1 MDIFKLTE
9 KALGFRFHNGTKWQ
23 LKTGP
28 KRPSTMWSPPVQA
41 SPQFPTQL
49 YTTPPQPTNNTTI
62 LNQITTL
69 QKETSRLTSGF
80 LPFVEIIL
88 EGIFLHCVGDWKMS
102 AKIISNS
109 RCSTLSGKIRL
120 GSCSSLPLPFP
131 LLFFLWPHTFGE
143 KEEALSCTYCQSSTR
158 QNLKHTD
165 ILLFV
170 RNSVSY
176 WAHRVFFPLIFIGV
190 ELLYNVVSVFA
201 VQQSESAI
209 HTHISPLFW
218 TSFPFRSPKITE

>member
-80 LPFVEIIL
+80 LPFVKIIL

-102 AKIISNS
+102 AKIISNP

-120 GSCSSLPLPFP
+120 GSCSSLPLLFP
-131 LLFFLWPHTFGE
+131 LLFSL
-143 KEEALSCTYCQSSTR
+143 
-158 QNLKHTD
+158 
-165 ILLFV
+165 
-170 RNSVSY
+170 
-176 WAHRVFFPLIFIGV
+176 
-190 ELLYNVVSVFA
+190 
-201 VQQSESAI
+201 
-209 HTHISPLFW
+209 
-218 TSFPFRSPKITE
+218 

>member
-1 MDIFKLTE
+1 MEQNGSSKLVP
-9 KALGFRFHNGTKWQ
+9 NGPPQ
-23 LKTGP
+23 CGHHQS
-28 KRPSTMWSPPVQA
+28 RPHPN
-41 SPQFPTQL
+41 FPHQL

-170 RNSVSY
+170 RNSVNY

-190 ELLYNVVSVFA
+190 GLLYNVVSVFA